1 MLRRRGAARCR
12 QKSEKYNGERET
24 EGKIAPHFSLL
35 EGVEY
40 QRCARTIPPAARG
53 VNRNF
58 LFQISALAV
67 KPFRVGLKRHALRRL
82 VLAGA
87 ELRAVSCLRIG
98 PSTGRKRKPWSTA
111 VLPQLLIP
119 SSNTA
124 SIAPLSI
131 AARRSGWLGRVTDWT
146 LPPHFL
152 MSASVKPAAFM
163 TEVTVNIVG

>member
-67 KPFRVGLKRHALRRL
+67 KPFRAGMERHALRR
-82 VLAGA
+82 G
-87 ELRAVSCLRIG
+87 
-98 PSTGRKRKPWSTA
+98 K
-111 VLPQLLIP
+111 VLPDRKSTRLNSSHIP
-119 SSNTA
+119 
-124 SIAPLSI
+124 
-131 AARRSGWLGRVTDWT
+131 
-146 LPPHFL
+146 
-152 MSASVKPAAFM
+152 
-163 TEVTVNIVG
+163 